1 MWLPLATHIHTD
13 FSLSLSHVDLL
24 ARYEVARSSRGDMKR
39 AIARIIYMVF
49 NAVDISHLQ
58 KMASGK
64 IDKYLDYI
72 FRSLWDVIV
81 SSEKER
87 ERVRFSFH
95 ARVHAL
101 RASRRL
107 MWPRNFWIDF
117 PTS

>member
-1 MWLPLATHIHTD
+1 MWLPLATYIHTD

-72 FRSLWDVIV
+72 
-81 SSEKER
+81 SEVCGTLLFHQRKRKR
-87 ERVRFSFH
+87 EK
-95 ARVHAL
+95 
-101 RASRRL
+101 
-107 MWPRNFWIDF
+107 DF
-117 PTS
+117 PFTPGYTHFVRQDV